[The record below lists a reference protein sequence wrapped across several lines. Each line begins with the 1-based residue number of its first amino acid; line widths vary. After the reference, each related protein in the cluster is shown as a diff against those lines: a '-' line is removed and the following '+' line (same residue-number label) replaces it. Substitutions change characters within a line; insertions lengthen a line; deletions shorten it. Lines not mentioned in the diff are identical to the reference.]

1 MKPQLTL
8 DEALDISLRSVD
20 REIENMVKYDKDV
33 PRSSDLGKSIVE
45 LVRSGGKRVRPLMVI
60 VGSRFGPSPDGR
72 KVWRLAAAAE
82 FIHAASLIH
91 DDIIDDSPVRRGQKA
106 MHIKLGVNGALHVGN
121 YMSARV
127 IELLSVYSA
136 ERERYV
142 YDLSSLAT
150 TQLCLGEYQQLTHLF
165 DYDITI
171 EEYLEKSR
179 NKTAQLMAA
188 CLKIGAQSAGAEEKT
203 ADLLYSFGE
212 KLGMAFQIKDDILD
226 FTQSAE
232 KLGKPAGSDLRKG
245 QVTLPVLFALRNK
258 RLASAIRTVGPETP
272 AEVTDAVIAA
282 IQQSD
287 ALEKSERLNRQ
298 YLDEAEA
305 IINRL
310 KPFPAYRD
318 LQTLLWYFGGR
329 ES

>member
-20 REIENMVKYDKDV
+20 REIENMVKYDKDI
-33 PRSSDLGKSIVE
+33 PRSSALGKSIVE

-60 VGSRFGPSPDGR
+60 VGSRFGPSPDRR

-91 DDIIDDSPVRRGQKA
+91 DDIIDDSPVRRGQPA
-106 MHIKLGVNGALHVGN
+106 MHIKLGVSGALHVGN

-150 TQLCLGEYQQLTHLF
+150 TQLCLGEYQQLSHLF
-165 DYDITI
+165 DYDVTI
-171 EEYLEKSR
+171 DEYLEKSR
-179 NKTAQLMAA
+179 NKTAQLMAT
-188 CLKIGAQSAGAEEKT
+188 CLKIGAQSAGAEENI
-203 ADLLYSFGE
+203 AELLYSFGE
-212 KLGMAFQIKDDILD
+212 KLGMAFQIRDDLLD

-232 KLGKPAGSDLRKG
+232 QLGKPAGSDLRKG
-245 QVTLPVLFALRNK
+245 QVTLPVLFALRDK
-258 RLASAIRTVGPETP
+258 RLAPAIRAIGPDTP
-272 AEVTDAVIAA
+272 AEVTDAVIGK
-282 IQQSD
+282 IQQSG
-287 ALEKSERLNRQ
+287 ALDESERLGRR
-298 YLDEAEA
+298 YLDEAES

-310 KPFPAYRD
+310 RTFPAHRD
-318 LQTLLWYFGGR
+318 LQTLLHYFGGR

>member
-8 DEALDISLRSVD
+8 DEALNISLRSVD
-20 REIENMVKYDKDV
+20 REIENMVKYDKDI
-33 PRSSDLGKSIVE
+33 PRSSALGKSIVE

-60 VGSRFGPSPDGR
+60 VGSRFGPSPDRR

-91 DDIIDDSPVRRGQKA
+91 DDIIDDSPVRRGHPA

-127 IELLSVYSA
+127 IELLSVYTA

-150 TQLCLGEYQQLTHLF
+150 TQLCLGEYQQLSHLF
-165 DYDITI
+165 DYDVTI
-171 EEYLEKSR
+171 DEYLEKSR
-179 NKTAQLMAA
+179 NKTAQLMAT
-188 CLKIGAQSAGAEEKT
+188 CLKIGAQSAGAEENI
-203 ADLLYSFGE
+203 AELLYSFGE
-212 KLGMAFQIKDDILD
+212 KLGMAFQIRDDLLD

-232 KLGKPAGSDLRKG
+232 QLGKPAGSDLRKG
-245 QVTLPVLFALRNK
+245 QVTLPVLFALRDK
-258 RLASAIRTVGPETP
+258 RLAPAIRAIGPDTP
-272 AEVTDAVIAA
+272 AKVTDAVVGK
-282 IQQSD
+282 IQQSG
-287 ALEKSERLNRQ
+287 ALDESEHLCRR
-298 YLDEAEA
+298 YLDEAES
-305 IINRL
+305 IINWLRT
-310 KPFPAYRD
+310 FPAHRD
-318 LQTLLWYFGGR
+318 LQTLLHYFGGR

>member
-20 REIENMVKYDKDV
+20 REIENMVKYDKDI
-33 PRSSDLGKSIVE
+33 PRSSALGKSIVE

-60 VGSRFGPSPDGR
+60 VGSRFGPSPDR
-72 KVWRLAAAAE
+72 HKVWRLAAAAE

-91 DDIIDDSPVRRGQKA
+91 DDIIDDSPVRRGQPA
-106 MHIKLGVNGALHVGN
+106 MHIKLGVSGALHVGN

-150 TQLCLGEYQQLTHLF
+150 TQLCLGEYQQLSHLF
-165 DYDITI
+165 DYDVTI
-171 EEYLEKSR
+171 DEYLEKSR
-179 NKTAQLMAA
+179 NKTAQLMAT
-188 CLKIGAQSAGAEEKT
+188 CLKIGAQSAGAEENI
-203 ADLLYSFGE
+203 AELLYSFGE
-212 KLGMAFQIKDDILD
+212 KLGMAFQIRDDLLD

-232 KLGKPAGSDLRKG
+232 QLGKPAGSDLRKG
-245 QVTLPVLFALRNK
+245 QVTLPVLFALRDK
-258 RLASAIRTVGPETP
+258 RLAPAIRAIGPDTP
-272 AEVTDAVIAA
+272 AEVTDAVIGK
-282 IQQSD
+282 IQQSG
-287 ALEKSERLNRQ
+287 ALDESERLSRR
-298 YLDEAEA
+298 YLDEAES

-310 KPFPAYRD
+310 RTFPAHRD
-318 LQTLLWYFGGR
+318 LQTLLYYFGGR

>member
-20 REIENMVKYDKDV
+20 REIENMVKYDKDI
-33 PRSSDLGKSIVE
+33 PRSSALGKSIVE

-60 VGSRFGPSPDGR
+60 VGSRFGPSPDRR

-91 DDIIDDSPVRRGQKA
+91 DDIIDDSPVRRGQPA
-106 MHIKLGVNGALHVGN
+106 MHIKLGVSGALHVGN

-150 TQLCLGEYQQLTHLF
+150 TQLCLGEYQQLSHLF
-165 DYDITI
+165 DYNVTI
-171 EEYLEKSR
+171 DEYLEKSR
-179 NKTAQLMAA
+179 NKTAQLMAT
-188 CLKIGAQSAGAEEKT
+188 CLKIGAQSAGAEENI
-203 ADLLYSFGE
+203 AELLYSFGE
-212 KLGMAFQIKDDILD
+212 KLGMAFQIRDDLLD

-232 KLGKPAGSDLRKG
+232 QLGKPAGSDLRKG
-245 QVTLPVLFALRNK
+245 QVTLPVLFALRDK
-258 RLASAIRTVGPETP
+258 RLAPAIRAIGPDTP
-272 AEVTDAVIAA
+272 AEVTDAVIGK
-282 IQQSD
+282 IQQSG
-287 ALEKSERLNRQ
+287 ALDESERLGRR
-298 YLDEAEA
+298 YLDEAES

-310 KPFPAYRD
+310 RTFPAHRD
-318 LQTLLWYFGGR
+318 LQTLLHYFGGR

>member
-20 REIENMVKYDKDV
+20 REIENMVKYDKDI
-33 PRSSDLGKSIVE
+33 PRSSALGKSIVE

-60 VGSRFGPSPDGR
+60 VGSRFGPSPDKR

-91 DDIIDDSPVRRGQKA
+91 DDIIDDSPVRRGQPA
-106 MHIKLGVNGALHVGN
+106 MHIKLGVSGALHVGN

-150 TQLCLGEYQQLTHLF
+150 TQLCLGEYQQLSHLF
-165 DYDITI
+165 DYDVTI
-171 EEYLEKSR
+171 DEYLEKSR
-179 NKTAQLMAA
+179 NKTAQLMAT
-188 CLKIGAQSAGAEEKT
+188 CLKIGAQSAGAEENI
-203 ADLLYSFGE
+203 AELLYSFGE
-212 KLGMAFQIKDDILD
+212 KLGMAFQIRDDLLD

-232 KLGKPAGSDLRKG
+232 QLGKPAGSDLRKG
-245 QVTLPVLFALRNK
+245 QVTLPVLFALRDK
-258 RLASAIRTVGPETP
+258 RLAPAIRAIGPDTP
-272 AEVTDAVIAA
+272 AKVTDAVIGK
-282 IQQSD
+282 IQQSG
-287 ALEKSERLNRQ
+287 ALDESEHLCRR
-298 YLDEAEA
+298 YLDEAES

-310 KPFPAYRD
+310 RTFPAHRD
-318 LQTLLWYFGGR
+318 LQTLLHYFGGR